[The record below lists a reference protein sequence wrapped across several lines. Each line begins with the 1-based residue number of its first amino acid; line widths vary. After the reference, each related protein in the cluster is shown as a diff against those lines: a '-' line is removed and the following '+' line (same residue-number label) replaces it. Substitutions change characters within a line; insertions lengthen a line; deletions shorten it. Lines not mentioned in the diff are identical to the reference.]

1 MLCYLVIILAAS
13 SLGGAAPAGKG
24 ILTRLS
30 ELGEKIS
37 NVLDGLK
44 INDDFHKPSPR
55 NSTSTDSS
63 DDESDDG
70 YSSQDDDPPSLSPPS
85 QDKSSDP
92 PSDEG
97 PELTDCRGNCSEN
110 DE

>member
-1 MLCYLVIILAAS
+1 MLFYLVIILAAS

-30 ELGEKIS
+30 EKIS

-92 PSDEG
+92 PSDEEG
-97 PELTDCRGNCSEN
+97 PELTDCRGNCSDS